1 MTKKV
6 QTDEYAKKKAVKI
19 VVLHIKKKLE
29 EVGEE
34 ALEFE
39 KWFENMDELLA
50 MPEEN
55 FDIHKYYDMRKQLN
69 DHIDCIYDVN
79 LRYKLRD
86 SWISFGKA
94 LDKKAKKPNQ

>member
-6 QTDEYAKKKAVKI
+6 QTDEYAKKKAVKL
-19 VVLHIKKKLE
+19 VVLHVKKKLE
-29 EVGEE
+29 EAGEE
-34 ALEFE
+34 AHELDQWFVEME
-39 KWFENMDELLA
+39 KLLSIT
-50 MPEEN
+50 EED
-55 FDIHKYYDMRKQLN
+55 FDIHKYYDMRRQLN

-94 LDKKAKKPNQ
+94 LDKKAKKQN

>member
-6 QTDEYAKKKAVKI
+6 QTDEYAKKKAVNL

-29 EVGEE
+29 EAGEE
-34 ALEFE
+34 AHVLNQWTIDMETLLNLSDE
-39 KWFENMDELLA
+39 K
-50 MPEEN
+50 
-55 FDIHKYYDMRKQLN
+55 FDIHKYYEMRRQLN

-94 LDKKAKKPNQ
+94 LDKKAKKQN

>member
-6 QTDEYAKKKAVKI
+6 QTDEYAKKKAIKL
-19 VVLHIKKKLE
+19 VVLHIRKKNE
-29 EVGEE
+29 EAGEE
-34 ALEFE
+34 AHELDN
-39 KWFENMDELLA
+39 WFIEMDKLIAL
-50 MPEEN
+50 PEEE
-55 FDIHKYYDMRKQLN
+55 FDIHKYYDMRRQLN

-94 LDKKAKKPNQ
+94 LDKKAKKQI

>member
-6 QTDEYAKKKAVKI
+6 QTDEYAKKKAIKL
-19 VVLHIKKKLE
+19 VVLHIRKKLE
-29 EVGEE
+29 EAGEE
-34 ALEFE
+34 AHALDE
-39 KWFENMDELLA
+39 WFVGMDELLD
-50 MPEEN
+50 MPEEEFN
-55 FDIHKYYDMRKQLN
+55 IHKYYDMRRNLN

-94 LDKKAKKPNQ
+94 LDKRAKKPT

>member
-6 QTDEYAKKKAVKI
+6 QTDEYAKKKAVNL

-29 EVGEE
+29 EAGEE
-34 ALEFE
+34 AHAFNQWIIDMETLIDLPDGE
-39 KWFENMDELLA
+39 
-50 MPEEN
+50 
-55 FDIHKYYDMRKQLN
+55 FDIHKYYEMRRQLN

-94 LDKKAKKPNQ
+94 LDKKAKKQN

>member
-6 QTDEYAKKKAVKI
+6 QTDEYAKKKAVKL
-19 VVLHIKKKLE
+19 VVLHVRKKLE
-29 EVGEE
+29 EAGEE
-34 ALEFE
+34 AHELDQ
-39 KWFENMDELLA
+39 WFIEMEELLEL
-50 MPEEN
+50 PESE
-55 FDIHKYYDMRKQLN
+55 FDIHKYYDMRRQLN

-94 LDKKAKKPNQ
+94 LDKKAKKQN